1 MKGRDPL
8 LGPVRSR
15 DDTGPGRQSH
25 SRRRWSVRRAPWL
38 TLFHIG
44 SFAAVLIGWE
54 HLDVLWP
61 TSVFPDGL
69 TLGASR
75 RVAGLLTIGDPGR
88 PARFETSADL
98 GADWRHWVRD
108 DERQDSSTCIAVPS
122 ALRRRLVA
130 AGRPRLGAAGQ
141 VQYWV
146 EMDVSS
152 RLGPAMCGT
161 ASGVQIMRGLDRIQ
175 ERTEV
180 GPDPDDA
187 AQTPTCLNGTDH
199 GGSLHSP
206 SRGKSMKTRVLVT
219 RLHKF
224 NRASH
229 QIRVQTVGQS
239 RTGGS
244 SGHRTCADTDRR
256 RSNIAIFVKLK
267 ADRVDP
273 LAPRSRRQAVA
284 GARGMCKHAQID
296 SIDDQAN
303 DAQCISWTRHLL
315 PWSQKAP
322 CGQ

>member
-44 SFAAVLIGWE
+44 PFAAVLIGWE

-98 GADWRHWVRD
+98 SADWRHWVRD

-152 RLGPAMCGT
+152 RLGPAMCGS
-161 ASGVQIMRGLDRIQ
+161 ASGVQIMRGLDRIATAQ
-175 ERTEV
+175 PVPCSRDVFVAHAFRCPIDRRSIVRASETFIDQSDYYPEAARTAGKYGRVKVRVDRDDTGSPLACGVLVSSGSEDLDRQTCKLV
-180 GPDPDDA
+180 GTDPGFTDA
-187 AQTPTCLNGTDH
+187 AKER
-199 GGSLHSP
+199 
-206 SRGKSMKTRVLVT
+206 RGELATSIT
-219 RLHKF
+219 
-224 NRASH
+224 
-229 QIRVQTVGQS
+229 QTVNW
-239 RTGGS
+239 R
-244 SGHRTCADTDRR
+244 
-256 RSNIAIFVKLK
+256 
-267 ADRVDP
+267 
-273 LAPRSRRQAVA
+273 
-284 GARGMCKHAQID
+284 
-296 SIDDQAN
+296 
-303 DAQCISWTRHLL
+303 L
-315 PWSQKAP
+315 PKD
-322 CGQ
+322 